1 LTLEAEARHPKVL
14 IISQG
19 APGVGKDANSI
30 MLRRLLTSFPE
41 DSYVVLASSRNWPDG
56 CVPQEQSGSGYR
68 CFHNSLRKVGSRG
81 NEGESSP
88 GMQHTRRWK
97 VLIPAGVR
105 RWLRRA
111 FLRTVLDPVA
121 LIEQTRS
128 AAAEAVSLV
137 RSEAI
142 TSILAVSDYGPCF
155 VGGWIAHR
163 RTGVP
168 LDLFIF
174 DLWRDGVLPWSQG
187 LMALLFQ
194 HRVFAAS
201 RYVFAAGRGICKR
214 LDDQLGVKSVV
225 IPNSV
230 IAHSTAT
237 SCQPRSGSPLIV
249 VYTGGVYWAQ
259 LDAILDLI
267 AAIRDMVGVEFHI
280 YSHGQQDELR
290 AMGVD
295 GSNVVFHQGL
305 AEQEVSVRQAAA
317 DVLYLPMSFG
327 REGRLIIE
335 TAQPAKS
342 VEYMA
347 SGVPV
352 LVHAP
357 AYAFVA
363 RYAREHD
370 IAVVVDQPGP
380 DELRRALAALMSD
393 RTDARAKAQRA
404 AELAGQMYD
413 SLKVS
418 RLLQSYLLHECET
431 G

>member
-1 LTLEAEARHPKVL
+1 MDTEVAARHPRVL
-14 IISQG
+14 VMTQG

-30 MLRRLLTSFPE
+30 MLRRLLMGFPR
-41 DSYVVLASSRNWPDG
+41 DSYMVLASSRNWPEG
-56 CVPQEQSGSGYR
+56 RVPEEQSGAGYR
-68 CFHNSLRKVGSRG
+68 CFHNSLRRSGSRG
-81 NEGESSP
+81 GQGDPSP
-88 GMQHTRRWK
+88 GMRHTRRWK
-97 VLIPAGVR
+97 VLVPSA
-105 RWLRRA
+105 LRHR
-111 FLRTVLDPVA
+111 LRVVFTSAVLDPLA

-128 AAAEAVSLV
+128 AAAEAVLLV

-201 RYVFAAGRGICKR
+201 RYVFAAGGGICKR

-230 IAHSTAT
+230 IAHNTAA
-237 SCQPRSGSPLIV
+237 SHQPRSGPPLVV

-267 AAIRDMVGVEFHI
+267 AAVRNMVGVEFHI
-280 YSHGQQDELR
+280 YSHGQQDELS
-290 AMGVD
+290 AMGVT
-295 GSNVVFHQGL
+295 GNNVVFHRGL
-305 AEQEVSVRQAAA
+305 AEQEVRDRQAEA

-327 REGRLIIE
+327 RKGRLIIE

-380 DELRRALAALMSD
+380 DELKRVLTALTSD
-393 RTDARAKAQRA
+393 RTDARAKAHRA
-404 AELAGQMYD
+404 AELAGEMYD
-413 SLKVS
+413 SLRVS
-418 RLLQSYLLHECET
+418 RLLQSYVLHECET